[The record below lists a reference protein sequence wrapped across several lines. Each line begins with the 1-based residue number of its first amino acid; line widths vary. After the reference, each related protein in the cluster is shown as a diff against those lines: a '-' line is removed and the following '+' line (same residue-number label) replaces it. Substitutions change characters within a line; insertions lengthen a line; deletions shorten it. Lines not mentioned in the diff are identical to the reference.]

1 MRQTIDGD
9 EDVLNPAGALERGE
23 NLTEGRLDGVGCDAR
38 KDERDGGFLGE
49 VRKDFVL
56 EHVSRRGVK
65 ARQSDDG
72 AVLRKVAHGGGCRGS
87 EDRV

>member
-1 MRQTIDGD
+1 
-9 EDVLNPAGALERGE
+9 
-23 NLTEGRLDGVGCDAR
+23 
-38 KDERDGGFLGE
+38 
-49 VRKDFVL
+49 VL